1 MKKIKI
7 LFHTEI
13 SSAKSGFGKIGREL
27 IPRLVANDKFEV
39 AELSGFGAIEDSDY
53 SHVKWKCYPVAV
65 RPGHPEFDFFNSNA
79 QNNCY
84 GAWRFDRIAL
94 DFKPDIVFTFQDP
107 WNANHVH
114 SSPFRKFFHFCT
126 SYTCDSIPQQV
137 SWFDN
142 FKDSDSMFTYAD
154 WCIPYLRKYG
164 FNPLGA
170 LYPGVDTKIYKVK
183 DKIEA
188 RKRMGLPEDAYII
201 GTTMRNQPRKLFA
214 ELFKAFRIY
223 LDKYGNTEIGK
234 KTYLYLH
241 TSYPDNGWD
250 LPDLLNEFGLMNRVY
265 FSYVCNRTRKHFVS
279 KFCGGGRPL
288 SAPVWSHFSNSPDAA
303 IPSVGNGYTEDQLV
317 DAYNTMDLY
326 VQYANCE
333 GLGLGQLEAAAC
345 GVVIASVDYSAME
358 DCVKL
363 THGIPLKPASIPRDL
378 QMKADRVAPD
388 NEFAADAFYKFL
400 SLDKKYKEKRSKS
413 AREGAEKNFDWDICA
428 NKLTAHFE
436 SIKLTGL
443 QGKWDAPIQIGD
455 MNIPNM
461 IEGLTNKEFILW
473 VTSEVA
479 KNPQLAHNYTGVQ
492 WLSWLNNGGFTNPG
506 QGFNGINRETI
517 YNICKA
523 LGTNKILGER
533 ARVGMDQLNYPDF
546 IEFAHLIEKGN

>member
-1 MKKIKI
+1 MKKTKI
-7 LFHTEI
+7 LFHTEV

-27 IPRLVANDKFEV
+27 IPRLVDNEKFEV
-39 AELSGFGAIEDSDY
+39 AELSGFGTIDDSDY
-53 SHVKWKCYPVAV
+53 SHVRWKCYPVAV
-65 RPGHPEFDFFNSNA
+65 RPGHPEFEYFNSNA
-79 QNNCY
+79 QANSY

-94 DFKPDIVFTFQDP
+94 DFQPDIIFSFQDP
-107 WNANHVH
+107 WNAIHVH
-114 SSPFRKFFHFCT
+114 GSPFRPFFHFCT
-126 SYTCDSIPQQV
+126 AYTCDSIPQQV

-154 WCIPYLRKYG
+154 WCIPYLKKHG

-170 LYPGVDTKIYKVK
+170 LYPGVDTKIYKPTNK
-183 DKIEA
+183 LEA
-188 RKRMGLPEDAYII
+188 RKKLGLPEDAYII

-241 TSYPDNGWD
+241 TSYPDNGWE
-250 LPDLLNEFGLMNRVY
+250 LPELLNEFGIMNRVY
-265 FSYVCNRTRKHFVS
+265 FSYVCNKTRKTMAQ
-279 KFCGGGRPL
+279 KFCGARAH
-288 SAPVWSHFSNSPDAA
+288 SYYSNGPDAA
-303 IPSVGNGYTEDQLV
+303 IPGVGNGYTEEQLV
-317 DAYNTMDLY
+317 ETYNTMDLY

-333 GLGLGQLEAAAC
+333 GLGLGQLEAASC
-345 GVVIASVDYSAME
+345 GVVIASVDYSAMA

-400 SLDKKYKEKRSKS
+400 SLDKKYKEKRSKQ
-413 AREGAEKNFDWDICA
+413 AREGAEQNFEWDICA
-428 NKLTAHFE
+428 DKLTKHFE

-443 QGKWDAPIQIGD
+443 QGKWDAPIQIHNFD
-455 MNIPNM
+455 IPQTP
-461 IEGLTNKEFILW
+461 EGLTNKEFILW
-473 VTSEVA
+473 LCEAVA
-479 KNPQLAHNYTGVQ
+479 KKPQMAYEYVGIQ
-492 WLSWLNNGGFTNPG
+492 WLSWLNNGGFMNIPH
-506 QGFNGINRETI
+506 GFQPITRENI
-517 YNICKA
+517 YNICNA
-523 LGTNKILGER
+523 IGQNKILGER
-533 ARVGMDQLNYPDF
+533 ARTGMDKLNYPDF